1 MGVRVA
7 NSKQGAPFVRLNV
20 GGWITWMLTSGSLS
34 WLGFGSPG
42 HPSRHAGGIS
52 RRIAQASMGVEGGG
66 LRWGNC
72 RDAVGIHQRRRRWR
86 IGASPA
92 ATKRGSRREKM
103 VGDELEFCLVKLA
116 SHWGSC
122 GNQGISGSN
131 GRAAASPVG
140 CASCFLPGEESGYR
154 CYCGQKLGIAFSVT
168 IDWLVWVSPPASVG
182 VGRRMRRSKCP
193 FWWGHHMPG
202 YNHIINF
209 WFKGET
215 VL

>member
-1 MGVRVA
+1 MWEAELHECLPQGLFPGLDLDRRVTLA
-7 NSKQGAPFVRLNV
+7 GTPVE
-20 GGWITWMLTSGSLS
+20 SLDGLHRPA
-34 WLGFGSPG
+34 W
-42 HPSRHAGGIS
+42 
-52 RRIAQASMGVEGGG
+52 GVEGGG

-92 ATKRGSRREKM
+92 ATKRGSSREKM

-168 IDWLVWVSPPASVG
+168 IDWSMWVSRQGWGLDRESRAVLLEPWAVG
-182 VGRRMRRSKCP
+182 CTDDGVQIGGLKLATEL
-193 FWWGHHMPG
+193 F
-202 YNHIINF
+202 I
-209 WFKGET
+209 
-215 VL
+215 L